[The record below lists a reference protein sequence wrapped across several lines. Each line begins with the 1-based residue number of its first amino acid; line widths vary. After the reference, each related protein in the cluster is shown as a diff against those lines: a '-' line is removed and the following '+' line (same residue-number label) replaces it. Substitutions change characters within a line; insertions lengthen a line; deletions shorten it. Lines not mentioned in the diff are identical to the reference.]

1 MHRYSIPLKIG
12 RIYQAV
18 SPALWFLDYPFRLPY
33 AFKKS
38 RSLPAI
44 FILGPPRSGSTLLYQ
59 ILTTAFHNVHLT
71 NIWNL
76 FFSTPMLGAFLSD
89 RFCRNYQTNYKSV
102 KGFVPGICGEA
113 EGMRFWKYW
122 VGQGLQHNESNLKP
136 SRLKKINKLFSKKYS
151 STHNVWISG
160 YIGHVFCIDLL
171 RKYWP
176 NAVFIHVYRDL
187 LSNAY
192 SIYKNFPHSWFSL
205 DPGGIQNTS
214 GDRYEEIARQ
224 ITRIHSIILDYYG
237 RDMLSVSY
245 EKLCENP
252 QKVIRQLVVSAQKKD
267 ILLGEKNSISS
278 AFEKSEVS
286 WDSNE
291 QTKMLYQYLKGEIYK
306 YKGHK
311 RKFFN
316 NLIV

>member
-1 MHRYSIPLKIG
+1 MR
-12 RIYQAV
+12 
-18 SPALWFLDYPFRLPY
+18 ALQIKRL
-33 AFKKS
+33 
-38 RSLPAI
+38 
-44 FILGPPRSGSTLLYQ
+44 
-59 ILTTAFHNVHLT
+59 

-89 RFCRNYQTNYKSV
+89 GFCSNYQTNYKSV

-122 VGQGLQHNESNLKP
+122 VGQGLQPDESNLKP
-136 SRLKKINKLFSKKYS
+136 KRLKKINKLFSKRYS
-151 STHNVWISG
+151 STYNVWISG

-192 SIYKNFPHSWFSL
+192 SVYKNFPYSWFSL

-237 RDMLSVSY
+237 RDMVSVSY
-245 EKLCENP
+245 EELCESP
-252 QKVIRQLVVSAQKKD
+252 QKVIRQISFSAQKND
-267 ILLGEKNSISS
+267 ILLREKNSIPL
-278 AFEKSEVS
+278 AFEKIEVS
-286 WDSNE
+286 WDSNK
-291 QTKMLYQYLKGEIYK
+291 QQKKLHQYLKEEIFK

-316 NLIV
+316 NLMD